1 MKVGIFGNFS
11 HLSLLLCY
19 INIEQWYNY
28 AMQHTE
34 HQFPENQ
41 KQQQRNWGIAI
52 FCSGYKVCRY
62 KVCFFCISDK
72 VIKSSVTDIKQTKVL
87 EDWTLVWHD
96 IVFVPLNCAFK
107 IENWKVLKFKNL
119 LKSMNQV
126 LHIIVNLV
134 WIAYETL
141 K

>member
-34 HQFPENQ
+34 HQFPEIKNSNKETEKLQ
-41 KQQQRNWGIAI
+41 SFVVEIKFI
-52 FCSGYKVCRY
+52 
-62 KVCFFCISDK
+62 KVCFLHFWQCYKI
-72 VIKSSVTDIKQTKVL
+72 VCHRHQTKVL